1 MKYLVKF
8 IVVTFFLLI
17 STHTFAEQK
26 IVILDLT
33 FVLNNS
39 KAGKGAQDFLKK
51 SFTDNAKKFSDL
63 ENKLKKEESDLL
75 SKKTV
80 MSKEE
85 YTKKTDALRKKVI
98 DFQSQRRG
106 ALDKIT
112 TQRSESREVLL
123 KTVEPILDEYIKFLI
138 VNTFHKLIRNLLN
151 NIVVVNHMKI
161 IIVSIILVSLCFLA
175 ICVKIIL
182 KKNGE
187 FSGTCA
193 SKNPFF
199 TIVSKINN

>member
-112 TQRSESREVLL
+112 TQRSESREVL
-123 KTVEPILDEYIKFLI
+123 
-138 VNTFHKLIRNLLN
+138 
-151 NIVVVNHMKI
+151 
-161 IIVSIILVSLCFLA
+161 
-175 ICVKIIL
+175 
-182 KKNGE
+182 
-187 FSGTCA
+187 
-193 SKNPFF
+193 
-199 TIVSKINN
+199 